1 MEHEQAER
9 LYQSAEESFRASL
22 DAWGKAFDAAQAGG
36 DIAFWDMEEAAWR
49 ANRQISSVRAQAWEL
64 CDQLLSESR
73 ERIRRAALTPP
84 PQPLRPAP
92 NGAPWP
98 SLAHEL
104 EAKRAEAERT
114 V

>member
-1 MEHEQAER
+1 MDHEQAER
-9 LYQSAEESFRASL
+9 LYQSAEESLRASL

-36 DIAFWDMEEAAWR
+36 DMVLWDLEEAAWR

-64 CDQLLSESR
+64 CDQLLGESR

-84 PQPLRPAP
+84 PQPMRPTP
-92 NGAPWP
+92 NGGPWP
-98 SLAHEL
+98 SLSHEL
-104 EAKRAEAERT
+104 EARRQETERP